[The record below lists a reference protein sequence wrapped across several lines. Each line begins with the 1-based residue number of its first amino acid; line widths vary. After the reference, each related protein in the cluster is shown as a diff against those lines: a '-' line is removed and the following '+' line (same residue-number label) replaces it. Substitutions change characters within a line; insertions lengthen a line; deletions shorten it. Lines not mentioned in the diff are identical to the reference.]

1 MRTLLLA
8 AAALGCAPASAQDAY
23 VVGLSGALTGPA
35 AATYA
40 AAIEGLRLY
49 VEDINA
55 RGGVNGK
62 PVRLIMYDDQAEPSR
77 SVANAKRLLTQDD
90 VLLVIH
96 ASLSST
102 YIPVLAEI
110 KRARV
115 PILFAGSI
123 CPKEVYPPADELQFC
138 STAFGSF
145 YETQM
150 GLRIIK
156 EMSSGPIKLGL
167 AAMAIPLSRGESEH
181 AERLS
186 KTMDITVVDSQ
197 VIPPATPDYT
207 PFATKLK
214 ESGANWVYS
223 AAPWVTQVR
232 TFEALR
238 KLGWEGRFITI
249 GHVQAEDELARL
261 KDPALYV
268 FGANA
273 LFQDQLPAHQ
283 EIRAAAQ
290 RANSRQS
297 VNELTEG
304 WVTGLT
310 LEQIL
315 KNTSWPPTAEKVLA
329 AMSNLKVDLKGLRG
343 GSMQWTKDNHF
354 RTTQYYRLWH
364 WDAGKQQIVPVR
376 DWTAVEIKP

>member
-1 MRTLLLA
+1 
-8 AAALGCAPASAQDAY
+8 
-23 VVGLSGALTGPA
+23 
-35 AATYA
+35 
-40 AAIEGLRLY
+40 
-49 VEDINA
+49 
-55 RGGVNGK
+55 
-62 PVRLIMYDDQAEPSR
+62 
-77 SVANAKRLLTQDD
+77 
-90 VLLVIH
+90 
-96 ASLSST
+96 
-102 YIPVLAEI
+102 VLAEI